1 MKLKAKM
8 LDSTKRIVS
17 LTLESFSEDDTVFL
31 TKLYKAMLFRDEV
44 AISNNDTTYTCYIP
58 GENLNVEDEE
68 I

>member
-1 MKLKAKM
+1 MNAKM

-17 LTLESFSEDDTVFL
+17 LTLESHEENDTIFL
-31 TKLYKAMLFRDEV
+31 TRLYKAMLFRDEV

-58 GENLNVEDEE
+58 GEDLNAENEE